1 MESMNLD
8 FFILFE
14 KEKEKKISMLIN
26 GMHHSWTAVKF
37 RLLAAVTR
45 LSFFPWFRKLLFS
58 LHSCGFRSIIQDILM
73 RFFIQEG
80 NWFCHED
87 KKRRKHDF
95 VENLEE
101 HGQ

>member
-8 FFILFE
+8 FFVLFE
-14 KEKEKKISMLIN
+14 KEIEKKISMLIN
-26 GMHHSWTAVKF
+26 GMHHSLTTVKF
-37 RLLAAVTR
+37 RLLATKTW
-45 LSFFPWFRKLLFS
+45 LSFFPWFRRLLFS
-58 LHSCGFRSIIQDILM
+58 LHSRGFRSIIQDILL

>member
-1 MESMNLD
+1 
-8 FFILFE
+8 
-14 KEKEKKISMLIN
+14 
-26 GMHHSWTAVKF
+26 
-37 RLLAAVTR
+37 
-45 LSFFPWFRKLLFS
+45 
-58 LHSCGFRSIIQDILM
+58 M

-87 KKRRKHDF
+87 EKRWKHDF